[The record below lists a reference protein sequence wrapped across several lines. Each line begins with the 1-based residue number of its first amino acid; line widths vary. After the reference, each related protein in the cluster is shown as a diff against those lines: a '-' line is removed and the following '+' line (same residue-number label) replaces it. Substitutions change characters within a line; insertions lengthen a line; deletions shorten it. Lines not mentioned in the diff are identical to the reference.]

1 MGIFSSKSQNP
12 KTNENSGN
20 IECKTAV
27 VCRVMPNRVVKITG
41 HHSPNIH
48 VSKCGS
54 HVVDSRMPQL
64 DDTSTSSNMST
75 IGYSKMGEMSDVG
88 QLRRYIHE
96 LITQQGDDSDSSQ
109 NMDNLHDLMRGQ
121 IVQSRQYCSKSL
133 MGGDNKNVEN
143 VENMAGGKLNNNEM
157 EDDDMEDEME
167 GGGKNANGSSDVAE
181 LNKIRKFI
189 ENELQKGGAKR
200 RKRKIPNYVSEGTT
214 PNIIVETSESIATS
228 QTSQIFRGYRI
239 R

>member
-1 MGIFSSKSQNP
+1 MGIFSSKPQNP
-12 KTNENSGN
+12 HINGNSGN
-20 IECKTAV
+20 IECRPAV
-27 VCRVMPNRVVKITG
+27 ICRAAPNKVVKITG
-41 HHSPNIH
+41 HHSPNMTI
-48 VSKCGS
+48 SKCGS
-54 HVVDSRMPQL
+54 YVVDSRMQQL
-64 DDTSTSSNMST
+64 EESSSSSSNMST
-75 IGYSKMGEMSDVG
+75 IGYSKMGEMSDIG

-96 LITQQGDDSDSSQ
+96 LITQQGDDSSDSSESSHK
-109 NMDNLHDLMRGQ
+109 MDKMHDLMRGQ
-121 IVQSRQYCSKSL
+121 IVQTRRHCSNSL
-133 MGGDNKNVEN
+133 VGGDN
-143 VENMAGGKLNNNEM
+143 VENMTGGELNNNEI
-157 EDDDMEDEME
+157 EDEDEDGME
-167 GGGKNANGSSDVAE
+167 GGGKDHGSSDIAE